1 MADHRCCDCT
11 FRGENHTTENA
22 DLYINCAR
30 WTEFTYGLELFDGM
44 SEEGF
49 ELIHHSI
56 AAEKSTPF
64 SHKYFTFSKGSS
76 SLEFLSSP

>member
-1 MADHRCCDCT
+1 
-11 FRGENHTTENA
+11 
-22 DLYINCAR
+22 
-30 WTEFTYGLELFDGM
+30 M

-64 SHKYFTFSKGSS
+64 SHNYFTFSKGSS
-76 SLEFLSSP
+76 SLEFPSSP